1 MRKMEKDPFSIV
13 ENALNA
19 PVSPDKKKAKE
30 FIQKKPQKT
39 VEADTDKENREIS
52 SPGTTL
58 ATEDLQESFK
68 RAAAVYKKYQENI
81 KKAQMLKSRI
91 LLGAKNGEDLKNLLL
106 LASQCI
112 GCLTGDDTV
121 FALWGEHKNG
131 DTMSPVL
138 VTLCHP

>member
-1 MRKMEKDPFSIV
+1 MEQDPFAIV

-19 PVSPDKKKAKE
+19 PVRPDNGTAGE
-30 FIQKKPQKT
+30 FVQAEPQKALET
-39 VEADTDKENREIS
+39 KPGEENEKLN

-58 ATEDLQESFK
+58 ATENLQESFK

-91 LLGAKNGEDLKNLLL
+91 LLGAKNGEDLKDLLL
-106 LASQCI
+106 LASRCI

-121 FALWGEHKNG
+121 YSQNMEQYLKQYREN
-131 DTMSPVL
+131 
-138 VTLCHP
+138 

>member
-30 FIQKKPQKT
+30 FMQKKPQKT

>member
-1 MRKMEKDPFSIV
+1 MEKDPFSIV

-52 SPGTTL
+52 SPGTAL
-58 ATEDLQESFK
+58 ATENLQESFK
-68 RAAAVYKKYQENI
+68 RAAAVYKFYQENI

-91 LLGAKNGEDLKNLLL
+91 LLGAKNGEDLKYLLL

-121 FALWGEHKNG
+121 FAQNMEQYLKQYRDN
-131 DTMSPVL
+131 
-138 VTLCHP
+138 

>member
-13 ENALNA
+13 ENALKA

-30 FIQKKPQKT
+30 FIQKKPQKA
-39 VEADTDKENREIS
+39 VEADTGKENREIS

-58 ATEDLQESFK
+58 ATENLQESFK

-91 LLGAKNGEDLKNLLL
+91 LLGAKNGEDLKDLLL

-121 FALWGEHKNG
+121 FAQNMEQYLNQYREN
-131 DTMSPVL
+131 
-138 VTLCHP
+138 

>member
-1 MRKMEKDPFSIV
+1 MEKDPFSIV

-19 PVSPDKKKAKE
+19 AVSHDKGNAEK
-30 FIQKKPQKT
+30 FIQAEPQKA
-39 VEADTDKENREIS
+39 VETKPGKENGGIS

-58 ATEDLQESFK
+58 ATENLQASFK
-68 RAAAVYKKYQENI
+68 RAAAVYKTYQENI

-91 LLGAKNGEDLKNLLL
+91 LLGAKNGEDLKDLLL

-121 FALWGEHKNG
+121 YSQNMEQYLKQYRDN
-131 DTMSPVL
+131 
-138 VTLCHP
+138 